1 MKISQKQAGLLAK
14 QVVAKLNAKKSFKVS
29 EAMRLKIRD
38 FVETRKEL
46 VSAKND
52 AQEAINRHDKTL
64 GAITGAVRNLY
75 HYDSQAAII
84 EKIEKKNVPSVD
96 EICDEII
103 LNAMFTSED
112 DLQSFVEKITKKFE
126 KSLQTKMLNN

>member
-75 HYDSQAAII
+75 PYDIQAAII